1 MNDEK
6 EMEEPMKAWWIIG
19 ILFISGIIMLGE
31 SSNCQQKRAKVIMY
45 SITVGTMI
53 LAITLV
59 FQPNLPGPTQVIKL
73 TFGWVDKLMK

>member
-1 MNDEK
+1 
-6 EMEEPMKAWWIIG
+6 MKAWWIIG
-19 ILFISGIIMLGE
+19 ILLISGIIMVGE
-31 SSNCQQKRAKVIMY
+31 SSNCQQKKAKIIMY
-45 SITVGTMI
+45 SITLGTMI

>member
-1 MNDEK
+1 
-6 EMEEPMKAWWIIG
+6 MEAPMKAWWIIG
-19 ILFISGIIMLGE
+19 ILLISGIIMVGE
-31 SSNCQQKRAKVIMY
+31 SSNCKQKRAKIIMY
-45 SITVGTMI
+45 TITLGTMI

>member
-1 MNDEK
+1 
-6 EMEEPMKAWWIIG
+6 MEAPMQAWWIIG
-19 ILFISGIIMLGE
+19 ILLISGIIMVGE
-31 SSNCQQKRAKVIMY
+31 SSSCQQKKAKIIMY
-45 SITVGTMI
+45 SITLGTMI